1 MGADQEHVN
10 AKVSRLLPG
19 MFFVIAGILHFV
31 FTPDYMKIMPP
42 WLPWH
47 RGLVLVSGACEI
59 AGGLGVLWHL
69 TRRWAGYGLIALCL
83 AVLPA
88 NVQMLLDAQVA
99 GASAIWLAL
108 LWLRLPLQFLL
119 IGWIW
124 RATHR
129 RVVETD
135 VDVALGHRE
144 SPSRFSR

>member
-1 MGADQEHVN
+1 MNG
-10 AKVSRLLPG
+10 KVSRLLLG
-19 MFFVIAGILHFV
+19 LFFVIAGVLHFV

-42 WLPWH
+42 WLPRH
-47 RGLVLVSGACEI
+47 QGLVLVSGVFEI

-69 TRRWAGYGLIALCL
+69 TRCWAGYGLIALCL

-99 GASAIWLAL
+99 GVSTIWLAL

-124 RATHR
+124 RATR
-129 RVVETD
+129 RRAVQGGGCPKFCVND
-135 VDVALGHRE
+135 LD
-144 SPSRFSR
+144 